1 MITLCKVAIQ
11 SLLNRKAPFVLS
23 ILSIALSVTL
33 FLAVNVIKDGTKESF
48 SNTVSQAD
56 LIVGA
61 RGSGLQMLLYTIF
74 HLGSAT
80 NNISWQSYE
89 AIKNLP
95 NVEWTIPFSLGDS
108 FHGFRVIA
116 TNENFYNHYRY
127 LGNKKIELI
136 SGHIPNNIFETV
148 IGSRIA
154 EKEKLKIGDKITLA
168 HGISEQSIF
177 KHEDK
182 PFLVSGIIK
191 ETNTPIDRALY
202 ITLEGMEAIHID
214 WKDGIPS
221 VQQKTQENITKEDIQ
236 VTQITSFLLRA
247 DNRINT
253 LSLMRSINDYKK
265 EPLLAAI
272 PGSILSQ
279 FWETIAYAESAFQI
293 ILIFV
298 VLIGILGMMIS
309 IYTSLESRRREM
321 AILRS
326 IGASAK
332 AIVFLLVMESFIIC
346 FLGCLFG
353 LIISYVSVF
362 FLEPIVLNKFG
373 ILINHNGF
381 KNLEYIYLLIIISFA
396 CLIGIIPAL
405 KAYRNSLT
413 DGLSIKI

>member
-1 MITLCKVAIQ
+1 MITLFDVAIK
-11 SLLNRKAPFVLS
+11 SLLNRKTPFILS
-23 ILSIALSVTL
+23 IASIALSVTL
-33 FLAVNVIKDGTKESF
+33 FLAVNVIRDGTKQSF

-56 LIVGA
+56 LIIGA
-61 RGSGLQMLLYTIF
+61 RGSGLQLLLYTIF

-89 AIKNLP
+89 SIKNMP

-116 TNENFYNHYRY
+116 TNENFYNHYHY
-127 LGNKKIELI
+127 LGDKNIELV
-136 SGHIPNNIFETV
+136 SGSIPKNIYDTV
-148 IGSRIA
+148 IGARVA
-154 EKEKLKIGDKITLA
+154 EVEKLKVGDKVTLA
-168 HGISEQSIF
+168 HGITEQSIF
-177 KHEDK
+177 KHDDS
-182 PFLVSGIIK
+182 PFIITGIIK

-202 ITLEGMEAIHID
+202 ITLEGMEGIHID

-221 VQQKTQENITKEDIQ
+221 HQKNTKETIKKEDIQ
-236 VTQITSFLLRA
+236 VTQITSMLLRA

-253 LSLMRSINDYKK
+253 LSLMRSINDFKK

-279 FWETIAYAESAFQI
+279 FWETISYAESAFQI

-298 VLIGILGMMIS
+298 ILIGILGMMIS
-309 IYTSLESRRREM
+309 IYTSLESRRREI

-326 IGASAK
+326 IGTSYI
-332 AIVFLLVMESFIIC
+332 AIVALLVMESFIIC
-346 FLGCLFG
+346 FFGCILGIF
-353 LIISYVSVF
+353 ISYISLY
-362 FLEPIVLNKFG
+362 FLKPFILNKFG
-373 ILINHNGF
+373 ILISQNGLQNF
-381 KNLEYIYLLIIISFA
+381 DYIYILIIISFA

>member
-1 MITLCKVAIQ
+1 MITLFKVAFQ
-11 SLLNRKAPFVLS
+11 SLLNRKTSFVLS

-61 RGSGLQMLLYTIF
+61 RGSGLQLLLYTIF

-80 NNISWQSYE
+80 NNISWQSYD

-95 NVEWTIPFSLGDS
+95 NVAWTIPFSLGDS

-116 TNENFYNHYRY
+116 TNENFYNYYRY
-127 LGNKKIELI
+127 LGDKKIELI
-136 SGHIPNNIFETV
+136 SGHMPNNIFETV
-148 IGSRIA
+148 IGSRVA
-154 EKEKLKIGDKITLA
+154 ETEKLKVGDKITLA

-177 KHEDK
+177 KHDDK
-182 PFLVSGIIK
+182 PFIVSGIIK
-191 ETNTPIDRALY
+191 ETNTSIDRALY

-221 VQQKTQENITKEDIQ
+221 RQEKTKENIRKEDIQ
-236 VTQITSFLLRA
+236 ITQITSFLLRA

-253 LSLMRSINDYKK
+253 LSLMRLINDYKK

-309 IYTSLESRRREM
+309 IYTSLESRRREL

-332 AIVFLLVMESFIIC
+332 AIVFLLIMESFIIC

-353 LIISYVSVF
+353 LIISYGSIY

-381 KNLEYIYLLIIISFA
+381 KNFEYVYLLIIISFA